1 LFVVASEGSQELR
14 IKAGY
19 KIAESQV
26 LSLGKVLVGLRPP
39 NPASEDQGVKNSKK
53 ILSTVSEIPALN

>member
-1 LFVVASEGSQELR
+1 LR

-53 ILSTVSEIPALN
+53 ILSTVSEIQH